1 MAPRSEARGR
11 CGYFQ
16 ADPDRA
22 GLSVLGKFGQLVCV
36 LLSRVSWN
44 VHVELNV
51 LTCAHDGDA

>member
-1 MAPRSEARGR
+1 MRLVADAGTF
-11 CGYFQ
+11 YWQ

-22 GLSVLGKFGQLVCV
+22 GFSVLGKFGQLVCV

-51 LTCAHDGDA
+51 LT